1 MLNGKTKSGKEEGSM
16 RYHLLVSHGGFASG
30 LAEALGMLVGQREDV
45 LQVSFRDGMA
55 LPAFQAEVRRTTA
68 PITAEDEVLVMADL
82 VNGSPLTTAM
92 TVLAEGPGL
101 DNVRALGGMNLPMA
115 VAAIEG
121 EDDPLDETLEAMKEC
136 AGEEIRQFSSDTGS
150 DDEI

>member
-1 MLNGKTKSGKEEGSM
+1 M
-16 RYHLLVSHGGFASG
+16 RYHLLVSHGAFASG
-30 LAEALGMLVGQREDV
+30 LAEALGMLMGRRDDV

-55 LPAFQAEVRRTTA
+55 LPAFQEEVRQVTA

-82 VNGSPLTTAM
+82 VNGSPLTTTM

-101 DNVRALGGMNLPMA
+101 ENVRAVGGMNLPMA
-115 VAAIEG
+115 VTAIEG
-121 EDDPLDETLEAMKEC
+121 EDDPLDEAVEAMKAC
-136 AGEEIRQFSSDTGS
+136 AAEEIKQFSSDTGS

>member
-1 MLNGKTKSGKEEGSM
+1 MLMGW
-16 RYHLLVSHGGFASG
+16 RD
-30 LAEALGMLVGQREDV
+30 DV

-55 LPAFQAEVRRTTA
+55 LPAFQEEVRQITA

-82 VNGSPLTTAM
+82 VNGSPLTTTM
-92 TVLAEGPGL
+92 TVLSEGPGL
-101 DNVRALGGMNLPMA
+101 ENVRALGGMNLPMA

-121 EDDPLDETLEAMKEC
+121 EDDPLDETLEAMKQC
-136 AGEEIRQFSSDTGS
+136 AAEEIKQFSSDTGS